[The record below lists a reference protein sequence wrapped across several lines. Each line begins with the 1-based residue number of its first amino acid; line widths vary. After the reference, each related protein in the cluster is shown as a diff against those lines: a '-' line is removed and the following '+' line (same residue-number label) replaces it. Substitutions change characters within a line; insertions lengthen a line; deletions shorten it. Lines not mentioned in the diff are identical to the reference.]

1 MKLKYCKITLPELK
15 KYVKYDWF
23 GAESFYDPL
32 AQVWFIPE
40 KYYED

>member
-1 MKLKYCKITLPELK
+1 MKLYVKITLQELR

-23 GAESFYDPL
+23 STESYFDPL

-40 KYYED
+40 NYYEN